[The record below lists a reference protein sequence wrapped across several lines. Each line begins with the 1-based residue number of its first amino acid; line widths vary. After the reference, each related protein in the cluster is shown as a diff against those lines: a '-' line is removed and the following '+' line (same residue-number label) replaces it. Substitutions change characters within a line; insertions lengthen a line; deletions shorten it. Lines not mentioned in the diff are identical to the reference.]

1 MILSTKRIIN
11 RHDSSNSYSSPSE
24 TSPVALRGENLLQR
38 QKSGA
43 VHDEPSPPRPSCAGA
58 SIRSQLL
65 SLSIVS
71 HLAPDE
77 KIAVRAARH
86 RAEIDHRVAHRLA
99 VRERI
104 RYDAAR
110 HKIDAALRIEFSP
123 GSRLPN
129 E

>member
-1 MILSTKRIIN
+1 MMNLL
-11 RHDSSNSYSSPSE
+11 
-24 TSPVALRGENLLQR
+24 LRGHHVRALP
-38 QKSGA
+38 SGLSCY
-43 VHDEPSPPRPSCAGA
+43 HCPSCHTW
-58 SIRSQLL
+58 
-65 SLSIVS
+65 
-71 HLAPDE
+71 HLTK

>member
-1 MILSTKRIIN
+1 
-11 RHDSSNSYSSPSE
+11 
-24 TSPVALRGENLLQR
+24 
-38 QKSGA
+38 
-43 VHDEPSPPRPSCAGA
+43 
-58 SIRSQLL
+58 
-65 SLSIVS
+65 
-71 HLAPDE
+71 
-77 KIAVRAARH
+77 
-86 RAEIDHRVAHRLA
+86 